1 MFRLNHD
8 APHLDRLSTLLI
20 QINHTM
26 VLYWVEQFFSQHQH
40 QKMILKLQ
48 GVDDPKAVY
57 FLQGCSILVPQ
68 EMLPQLSPQ
77 EA

>member
-1 MFRLNHD
+1 
-8 APHLDRLSTLLI
+8 
-20 QINHTM
+20 
-26 VLYWVEQFFSQHQH
+26 
-40 QKMILKLQ
+40 MILKLQ